1 MTLKAKLD
9 LWSPNK
15 HFHLIPWPQKP
26 IKNGIICYS
35 EILHFSNMAA
45 GGHLEF
51 WKMLNDDSVLSL
63 GILIYTYKRIRKCNK
78 TLYGLSSEV
87 GQKIKRLP
95 TDYTTQ
101 SRLKNNGL
109 IHLAFFIL
117 YNMATPPGGWLDN
130 SFSLVS
136 VVDTPIPWNSLCWVF
151 RLLRSCLL

>member
-15 HFHLIPWPQKP
+15 HFLLIPWPQKP

-95 TDYTTQ
+95 TDYNAWVNG
-101 SRLKNNGL
+101 LKNWCGTL
-109 IHLAFFIL
+109 EQGCHKMSSQIQKFLKLVILWFFFCKS
-117 YNMATPPGGWLDN
+117 W
-130 SFSLVS
+130 
-136 VVDTPIPWNSLCWVF
+136 
-151 RLLRSCLL
+151 CLKP